1 MRFGEPAAHLDRRE
15 VAWRWSVAIGAVL
28 LALGAVR
35 AETISQ
41 VQRQRYSMGT
51 IFSIVVYHGS
61 PAEAERAVDA
71 AMGEIV
77 RLDAVMS
84 RYKEQSDLT
93 RLNRDGRRGFV
104 AVAPS
109 LYEVVEQSLDVSRR
123 SGGRFDVTIAP
134 LLRVW
139 RDAYEAGRQ
148 PSVEEVAGARRCAG
162 YQHVELKRPNLI
174 RFRSDCL
181 ELDLGGIG
189 KGYAVDRALEVLQ
202 SAGIRHAA
210 VNAGGSTIGAI
221 GSPPGSDGWPVDLG
235 ARVAGRST
243 LWLRDGAI
251 STSQQRLRR
260 LPFTPGEFG
269 EIIDPG
275 RGAPAPHETIVS
287 VITPSA
293 TRADALSTTL
303 LLLPVEDGKTLL
315 AQFSPASALWMSPT
329 GELQDSFRPSGL
341 RLSNAE

>member
-1 MRFGEPAAHLDRRE
+1 MRLAEPATHP
-15 VAWRWSVAIGAVL
+15 WRWGAAIGAVL
-28 LALGAVR
+28 LAVGAAR
-35 AETISQ
+35 AETLSQ

-51 IFSIVVYHGS
+51 MFGIVAYHAS
-61 PAEAERAVDA
+61 AAEAERAVDA
-71 AMGEIV
+71 AIAEIV

-84 RYKEQSDLT
+84 HYKEQSDLT
-93 RLNRDGRRGFV
+93 RLNRDARRGFV

-109 LYEVVEQSLDVSRR
+109 LYEVVEQALDVSRR

-148 PSVEEVAGARRCAG
+148 PSAAEVAGARRCAG
-162 YQHVELKRPNLI
+162 YHHVELRGPNLI

-189 KGYAVDRALEVLQ
+189 KGYAVDRALEVLR
-202 SAGIRHAA
+202 SAGIRHAV

-221 GSPPGSDGWPVDLG
+221 GSPPGSEGWPVDLG
-235 ARVAGRST
+235 THVAGRSV

-260 LPFTPGEFG
+260 LPFAPGEFG
-269 EIIDPG
+269 EIIDPA
-275 RGAPAPHETIVS
+275 RGTPAPHEAIVS

-303 LLLPVEDGKTLL
+303 LLLPAEDGKKLL

-329 GELQDSFRPSGL
+329 GELRNSFRPSRL
-341 RLSNAE
+341 RLARTE